1 MRLFTTLALIACLA
15 TTVLAGESER
25 ILAGESETMR
35 VETSDGF
42 VIQGEFWAPRKKGRA
57 PAALLLHDNLRDR
70 SDHKSI
76 AESLNKRGFAVLA
89 IDLRGHG
96 KSVSEKIDFAKLNKE
111 ERARTWPLAIRDIE
125 ASAKWLRE
133 RNDIHT
139 SNLSIV
145 AHGGASILA
154 ARYAERDKNVR
165 CLGLIAPSTK
175 DLARDLPKTLKKI
188 AGLPCLLVS
197 EKNGRENT
205 VRLAEASFKDG
216 EIEDEIVEIN
226 VMRTAGVNL
235 MRDKRL
241 PSAISSFLHKHAI
254 SDN

>member
-1 MRLFTTLALIACLA
+1 MRLFTTLTLIACLA
-15 TTVLAGESER
+15 TTAF
-25 ILAGESETMR
+25 AADSETMR

-42 VIQGEFWAPRKKGRA
+42 IIQGEFWTPRKKKGRA

-70 SDHKSI
+70 TDHKSI
-76 AESLNKRGFAVLA
+76 AENLNKRGFAVLA

-96 KSVSEKIDFAKLNKE
+96 KSTCEKLDFSKLTKE
-111 ERARTWPLAIRDIE
+111 EVARTWPLAIRDLE
-125 ASAKWLRE
+125 ASTKWLRS
-133 RNDIHT
+133 RDDVHA

-145 AHGGASILA
+145 AHGRSSILA
-154 ARYAERDKNVR
+154 ARYAERDENVR
-165 CLGLIAPSTK
+165 CLGLIAPSAD

-197 EKNGRENT
+197 EKDGRDNT
-205 VRLAEASFKDG
+205 VRLAEASFKDD
-216 EIEDEIVEIN
+216 ELEEEIVEIS
-226 VMRTAGVNL
+226 VMRTAGVDL

-254 SDN
+254 SED

>member
-1 MRLFTTLALIACLA
+1 MRLFTTLTLFACLA
-15 TTVLAGESER
+15 TTAF
-25 ILAGESETMR
+25 AGESETMR

-42 VIQGEFWAPRKKGRA
+42 IVQGEFWAPRKKGRA

-70 SDHKSI
+70 TDHKGI

-96 KSVSEKIDFAKLNKE
+96 KSITEKLDFTKLTKE
-111 ERARTWPLAIRDIE
+111 ESARTWTLAIRDLE
-125 ASAKWLRE
+125 ASTGWLRN
-133 RNDIHT
+133 RKDVHA

-145 AHGGASILA
+145 AHGGSAILA
-154 ARYAERDKNVR
+154 ARYAERDENVR
-165 CLGLIAPSTK
+165 CLGLIAPGSK

-197 EKNGRENT
+197 EKDGRDNA
-205 VRLAEASFKDG
+205 VRLVEASFKD
-216 EIEDEIVEIN
+216 EDLDDEIVEIS
-226 VMRTAGVNL
+226 VMKSARLDL

-241 PSAISSFLHKHAI
+241 PGAISSFLHKHAF